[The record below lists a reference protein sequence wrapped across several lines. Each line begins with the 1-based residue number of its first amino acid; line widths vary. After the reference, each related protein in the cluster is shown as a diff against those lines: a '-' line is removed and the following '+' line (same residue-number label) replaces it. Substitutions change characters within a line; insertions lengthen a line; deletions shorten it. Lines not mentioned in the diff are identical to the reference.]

1 MHWVTETETM
11 ENFAGSLLPVEIEQ
25 GSLKPNYDHKVRTR
39 MKRSPQM
46 KLFSPKI
53 RTWIGQWNVRTL
65 YECGKVAQ
73 LAAEM
78 RPCSLEILGVSEAR
92 WNQFGETELATGEL
106 FIYSGKENKDDVHER
121 GVGIMLSG
129 HAKKC
134 LVEWEPIDD
143 RIITARINAKIQ
155 KITIIQ
161 CYAPTNNAEPY
172 EKEEF
177 YNKLQ
182 AVVDKA
188 PNRDILIIMGDFN
201 AKVGRNN
208 ASIERIMGREGLGDA
223 NENGEELVDFCAL
236 NGLSIGGTLF
246 PHKSVHK
253 GTWISPDGVTENQI
267 DHILISQR
275 WRTSLQDVRVK
286 RGATIG
292 SDHHLV
298 VASLKI
304 KLAAKKPITNTR
316 RKFDVMKL
324 RDPDTKQ
331 TFQIELQNRFES
343 LFLQE
348 EEEEVRNLSGDGD
361 AWAQDID
368 INALW
373 KKTKKIL
380 VDTCRSVLGCMKR
393 TQKEWLSDET
403 YRKVEERRKA
413 KQVLNVA
420 RTRQGKREANRY
432 YSEKNRE
439 VKKSCRRDKMNLIES
454 IAREAEDAAK
464 KNDLRTPYMT
474 TRKLSGIRCN

>member
-1 MHWVTETETM
+1 M
-11 ENFAGSLLPVEIEQ
+11 ENFAGSLFQVEIEQ
-25 GSLKPNYDHKVRTR
+25 GSLKPNYDHKGRTR
-39 MKRSPQM
+39 MKRTPRM
-46 KLFSPKI
+46 KLFSPKF

-65 YECGKVAQ
+65 YESGKVAQ

-78 RPCSLEILGVSEAR
+78 RRYRLEILGVSEAR

-106 FIYSGKENKDDVHER
+106 FLYSGKENKDDVHER

-134 LVEWEPIDD
+134 LMEWEPIDD

-182 AVVDKA
+182 AVVDNA
-188 PNRDILIIMGDFN
+188 SNRDILIVMGDFN
-201 AKVGRNN
+201 AKVGGNS
-208 ASIERIMGREGLGDA
+208 ASIERIMGKEGFGDV
-223 NENGEELVDFCAL
+223 NENGEELVGFCAL
-236 NGLSIGGTLF
+236 NGLSIGETLF
-246 PHKSVHK
+246 PHKRVHK
-253 GTWISPDGVTENQI
+253 ATWVSPDGVTENQI

-298 VASLKI
+298 VASLRI
-304 KLAAKKPITNTR
+304 KLAARKPFISTR

-331 TFQIELQNRFES
+331 AFQIELQNRFES

-348 EEEEVRNLSGDGD
+348 EEEE
-361 AWAQDID
+361 
-368 INALW
+368 
-373 KKTKKIL
+373 
-380 VDTCRSVLGCMKR
+380 
-393 TQKEWLSDET
+393 
-403 YRKVEERRKA
+403 EE
-413 KQVLNVA
+413 
-420 RTRQGKREANRY
+420 
-432 YSEKNRE
+432 
-439 VKKSCRRDKMNLIES
+439 
-454 IAREAEDAAK
+454 
-464 KNDLRTPYMT
+464 
-474 TRKLSGIRCN
+474 